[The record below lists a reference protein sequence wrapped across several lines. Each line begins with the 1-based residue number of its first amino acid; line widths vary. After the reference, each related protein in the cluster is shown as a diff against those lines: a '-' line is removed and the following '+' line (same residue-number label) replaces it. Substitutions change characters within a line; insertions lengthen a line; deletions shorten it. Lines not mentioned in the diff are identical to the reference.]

1 MTCVSSAVAGC
12 LKLLYGLARSNLLS
26 SFDCD
31 SFPYLN
37 WNLLI
42 YASASFTEMAGCS
55 GFTVPCVG
63 QRGLIL
69 SRHPLRSSSVEVY
82 SNYPECVVQLSTVI
96 AVGNPDSSFTFKTIG
111 VTRSYYT
118 TVGAGVRLSSIN
130 LRSLQITWLDLGVL
144 VKHFLPYIFGSSVLN
159 FAIGRLEVG
168 SLSNYHRQTSAV
180 NGAWIIISDHCLSY
194 FGGQIPTQH
203 PTRHYWRK
211 RRHSC
216 APLSA
221 VWRAQLIPSFLR
233 PIHSHS
239 CCPGCSMTYFE
250 LINF

>member
-1 MTCVSSAVAGC
+1 MTCVSLTVAGC
-12 LKLLYGLARSNLLS
+12 LRLLYDLARSNLLS
-26 SFDCD
+26 SFGCG

-42 YASASFTEMAGCS
+42 YASASSTEMAGCS
-55 GFTVPCVG
+55 GSTVPCVG
-63 QRGLIL
+63 RRGLIL
-69 SRHPLRSSSVEVY
+69 SRHPLGSWSVEVY

-96 AVGNPDSSFTFKTIG
+96 AVGNPGSSFTFKR

-118 TVGAGVRLSSIN
+118 TVGVHLSSIN

-144 VKHFLPYIFGSSVLN
+144 VKHFHPYISGSSVSN
-159 FAIGRLEVG
+159 FTIGRLGVG
-168 SLSNYHRQTSAV
+168 SLWNYHRQTSAM

-194 FGGQIPTQH
+194 FGAQTPTQH

-216 APLSA
+216 ALLSA
-221 VWRAQLIPSFLR
+221 IWRAQLIPSFLR

-239 CCPGCSMTYFE
+239 CCLGCSMTYFE